1 MAKGTVD
8 WAGLSF
14 MPLHHHDGRFFRAP
28 GLYGLV
34 RDAGETGRLLLFVG
48 QADNLAVETS
58 SASRTWVDALRLGM
72 NELHVLQ
79 PIARRIDRLQLL
91 SRIVRHEK
99 PILNVIGEA
108 HPEPKIEAEQGNR
121 RA

>member
-34 RDAGETGRLLLFVG
+34 RDAGENGRLLC
-48 QADNLAVETS
+48 S
-58 SASRTWVDALRLGM
+58 W
-72 NELHVLQ
+72 
-79 PIARRIDRLQLL
+79 ARPTISQW
-91 SRIVRHEK
+91 K
-99 PILNVIGEA
+99 
-108 HPEPKIEAEQGNR
+108 R
-121 RA
+121 RPRAGRGWMRCGWA

>member
-1 MAKGTVD
+1 MVETVT
-8 WAGLSF
+8 WAGVSF
-14 MPLHHHDGRFFRAP
+14 TPLHHHDGRFFRTP

-34 RDAGETGRLLLFVG
+34 HDAGEKGRLLLFVG

-58 SASRTWVDALRLGM
+58 AASRTWVDALRLGM

-79 PIARRIDRLQLL
+79 PVERRVDRLQLL
-91 SRIVRHEK
+91 SRIVRHEQ
-99 PILNVIGEA
+99 PILNVVEEA
-108 HPEPKIEAEQGNR
+108 HPEPGAQAAPVRR

>member
-1 MAKGTVD
+1 
-8 WAGLSF
+8 
-14 MPLHHHDGRFFRAP
+14 
-28 GLYGLV
+28 
-34 RDAGETGRLLLFVG
+34 
-48 QADNLAVETS
+48 
-58 SASRTWVDALRLGM
+58 M

-79 PIARRIDRLQLL
+79 PIERRIDRLQLL
-91 SRIVRHEK
+91 SRIVRHEQ